1 MLSVAA
7 ICIGACA
14 GALARWGLGLWLNPG
29 AVVLNIMPLGTLA
42 ANLIGGYL
50 VGICVAVFQ
59 AMPQLDAVWRLAL
72 VTGFLGALTTF
83 SSFSAEVV
91 GMLQQQR
98 YGLALGTSALHLFGS
113 LVLTVAGIKT
123 VSSVL
128 SI

>member
-1 MLSVAA
+1 MISVIA
-7 ICIGACA
+7 ICIGASV
-14 GALARWGLGLWLNPG
+14 GALARWGLELWLSPG
-29 AVVLNIMPLGTLA
+29 AIIPFGTLA

-59 AMPQLDAVWRLAL
+59 AMPQLDPVWRLAL

-98 YGLALGTSALHLFGS
+98 YALALGTTAVHLFGS
-113 LVLTVAGIKT
+113 LLLTVAGIKT
-123 VSSVL
+123 A
-128 SI
+128 SIFIATHA

>member
-1 MLSVAA
+1 MLSVFA
-7 ICIGACA
+7 ICIGACL

-29 AVVLNIMPLGTLA
+29 ALLPWGTLT

-59 AMPQLDAVWRLAL
+59 ALPQLDPVWRLTL

-91 GMLQQQR
+91 GLLEQQR
-98 YGLALGTSALHLFGS
+98 YGLALGTAALHLFGS
-113 LVLTVAGIKT
+113 LLLTIAGIKT
-123 VSSVL
+123 AML
-128 SI
+128 FLAT